1 MRGGLKSA
9 CCLVVAALALWAAS
23 ARAAEPKLALN
34 LPIDLGVTG
43 FGFLLGGSATL
54 FEEELAHAPCAG
66 LCDPSEIAL
75 GLDRSVVGNHS
86 VAARSWSDGLITGLT
101 VAPLLLVAVDHG
113 WQSGDARDA
122 LLTDAVLLAETA
134 SVNLALNTVVKHA
147 VGRKRPL
154 TYDGSWSE
162 DDRSSADAS
171 LSFYSGHSAT
181 AFAMATATSRIFMI
195 RHPDSDWV
203 LPLWLGSEALA
214 ATTAVL
220 RVEAGKH
227 FWSDVAVGA
236 LVGSAVGYLVPDLH
250 LRERE
255 TGSVARVAPMVVDDG
270 GALVFSLR

>member
-1 MRGGLKSA
+1 MAGGLKSA
-9 CCLVVAALALWAAS
+9 CGMVVAALALCALP
-23 ARAAEPKLALN
+23 ARAAEPQLALD

-54 FEEELAHAPCAG
+54 FEEELSHAPCAG
-66 LCDPSEIAL
+66 LCDRSEIAL

-154 TYDGSWSE
+154 TYDASWS
-162 DDRSSADAS
+162 DADRSSADAS

-236 LVGSAVGYLVPDLH
+236 LVGSAVGYLVPELH
-250 LRERE
+250 LRGHQ

>member
-1 MRGGLKSA
+1 MLGGLRSA
-9 CCLVVAALALWAAS
+9 CCLVVAVLVLGGS
-23 ARAAEPKLALN
+23 PARAAEPQLELD
-34 LPIDLGVTG
+34 LPVDLGVTA
-43 FGFLLGGSATL
+43 FGFLLGGTARL
-54 FEEELAHAPCAG
+54 FEEELSHAPCSG
-66 LCDPSEIAL
+66 LCDRSEIAL
-75 GLDRSVVGNHS
+75 GIDRSVVGNHS
-86 VAARSWSDGLITGLT
+86 AAARGWSDGLIAGLT
-101 VAPLLLVAVDHG
+101 IAPLLLVAADHG
-113 WQSGDARDA
+113 WQRADSREA
-122 LLTDAVLLAETA
+122 LLTDTVLLAQTA

-154 TYDGSWSE
+154 TYDSSWTE
-162 DDRSSADAS
+162 ADRSSADAS

-195 RHPDSDWV
+195 RHPDWV

-236 LVGSAVGYLVPDLH
+236 LVGSAVGYLVPQLH
-250 LRERE
+250 LREQE

-270 GALVFSLR
+270 GALVVSLR

>member
-1 MRGGLKSA
+1 MLGGLKSA
-9 CCLVVAALALWAAS
+9 CWAAVAALALGASPAHAAD
-23 ARAAEPKLALN
+23 PQLALN
-34 LPIDLGVTG
+34 LPVDLGVTG

-54 FEEELAHAPCAG
+54 FEEELSHAPCSG
-66 LCDPSEIAL
+66 LCDRSEIAL
-75 GLDRSVVGNHS
+75 GIDRSVVGNHS
-86 VAARSWSDGLITGLT
+86 VAARRWSDGLITGLT
-101 VAPLLLVAVDHG
+101 VAPLLLAAVDHG
-113 WQSGDARDA
+113 WSDAKSRDG
-122 LLTDAVLLAETA
+122 LLTDTVLLAETA

-154 TYDGSWSE
+154 TYDSSWTE
-162 DDRSSADAS
+162 ADRSSADAS

-203 LPLWLGSEALA
+203 VPLWLGSEALA

-220 RVEAGKH
+220 RVESGKH

-236 LVGSAVGYLVPDLH
+236 LVGSAVGYLVPQLH
-250 LRERE
+250 LREQRE
-255 TGSVARVAPMVVDDG
+255 APIASVAPMVVDDG

>member
-1 MRGGLKSA
+1 MAGGLKSA
-9 CCLVVAALALWAAS
+9 CGMVVAALALCALP
-23 ARAAEPKLALN
+23 ARAAEPQLALD

-54 FEEELAHAPCAG
+54 FEEELSHAPCAG
-66 LCDPSEIAL
+66 LCDRSEIAL

-154 TYDGSWSE
+154 TYDASWS
-162 DDRSSADAS
+162 DADRSSADAS

-203 LPLWLGSEALA
+203 LPLWLGAEALA

-236 LVGSAVGYLVPDLH
+236 LVGSAVGYLVPELH
-250 LRERE
+250 LREHQ

>member
-1 MRGGLKSA
+1 MAGGLKSA
-9 CCLVVAALALWAAS
+9 CGMVVAALALCALP
-23 ARAAEPKLALN
+23 ARAAEPQLALD
-34 LPIDLGVTG
+34 LPVDLGVTG
-43 FGFLLGGSATL
+43 VGFLLGGSATL
-54 FEEELAHAPCAG
+54 FEEELSHAPCAG
-66 LCDPSEIAL
+66 LCDRSEIAL

-154 TYDGSWSE
+154 TYDASWS
-162 DDRSSADAS
+162 DADRSSADAS

-203 LPLWLGSEALA
+203 LPLWLGAEALA

-236 LVGSAVGYLVPDLH
+236 LVGSAVGYLVPELH
-250 LRERE
+250 LREHQ

>member
-1 MRGGLKSA
+1 M
-9 CCLVVAALALWAAS
+9 VVAALALCALP
-23 ARAAEPKLALN
+23 ARAAEPQLALD
-34 LPIDLGVTG
+34 LPVDLGVTG
-43 FGFLLGGSATL
+43 VGFLLGGSATL
-54 FEEELAHAPCAG
+54 FEEELSHAPCAG
-66 LCDPSEIAL
+66 LCDRSEIAL

-154 TYDGSWSE
+154 TYDASWS
-162 DDRSSADAS
+162 DADRSSADAS

-236 LVGSAVGYLVPDLH
+236 LVGSAVGYLVPELH
-250 LRERE
+250 LREHQ

>member
-1 MRGGLKSA
+1 MAGGLKSA
-9 CCLVVAALALWAAS
+9 CGMVVAALALCALP
-23 ARAAEPKLALN
+23 ARAAEPQLALD
-34 LPIDLGVTG
+34 LPVDLGVTG
-43 FGFLLGGSATL
+43 VGFLLGGSATL
-54 FEEELAHAPCAG
+54 FEEELSHAPCAG
-66 LCDPSEIAL
+66 LCDRSEIAL

-154 TYDGSWSE
+154 TYDASWS
-162 DDRSSADAS
+162 DADRSSADAS

-203 LPLWLGSEALA
+203 LPLWLGAEALA

-236 LVGSAVGYLVPDLH
+236 LVGSAVGYPVPELH
-250 LRERE
+250 LREHQ

>member
-1 MRGGLKSA
+1 MLGGLKSA
-9 CCLVVAALALWAAS
+9 CWAVVAALALCALP
-23 ARAAEPKLALN
+23 ARAAEPQLTLD
-34 LPIDLGVTG
+34 LPVDLGVTA

-54 FEEELAHAPCAG
+54 FEEELSHAPCSG
-66 LCDPSEIAL
+66 LCDRSEIAL
-75 GLDRSVVGNHS
+75 GIDRSVVGNHS
-86 VAARSWSDGLITGLT
+86 VAARNWSDGLITGLT

-113 WQSGDARDA
+113 WSDAKSRDG
-122 LLTDAVLLAETA
+122 LLTDAVLLAQTA

-154 TYDGSWSE
+154 TYDSSWTE
-162 DDRSSADAS
+162 ADRSSADAS

-181 AFAMATATSRIFMI
+181 AFAMATATSRLFMI

-203 LPLWLGSEALA
+203 VPLWLGSEALA

-236 LVGSAVGYLVPDLH
+236 VVGSAVGYLVPQLH
-250 LRERE
+250 LREQE

>member
-1 MRGGLKSA
+1 MLGGLKSA
-9 CCLVVAALALWAAS
+9 CGMVVVALVVCALPAH
-23 ARAAEPKLALN
+23 AAEPQLALN
-34 LPIDLGVTG
+34 LPVDLGVTA

-54 FEEELAHAPCAG
+54 FEEELSHAPCAG
-66 LCDPSEIAL
+66 LCDRSEIAL
-75 GLDRSVVGNHS
+75 GIDRSVVGNHS
-86 VAARSWSDGLITGLT
+86 VAARKWSDGLITGLT

-113 WQSGDARDA
+113 WSDAKSRDA

-181 AFAMATATSRIFMI
+181 AFAMATATSRLFMI

-236 LVGSAVGYLVPDLH
+236 LVGSAVGYLVPQLH
-250 LRERE
+250 LRQQRE
-255 TGSVARVAPMVVDDG
+255 APIASVAPMVVDDG

>member
-1 MRGGLKSA
+1 MRCGWTVGFGVLVA
-9 CCLVVAALALWAAS
+9 VCCLVAPTV
-23 ARAAEPKLALN
+23 RAAEPKLVLD
-34 LPIDLGVTG
+34 LPVDVGLTG
-43 FGFLLGGSATL
+43 FGFLLGGTARL

-86 VAARSWSDGLITGLT
+86 AAARGWSDGLIAGLT
-101 VAPLLLVAVDHG
+101 VAPLLLVAADHG
-113 WQSGDARDA
+113 WQRADSREA
-122 LLTDAVLLAETA
+122 LLTDAVLLAQTA

-162 DDRSSADAS
+162 ADRSSADAS

-195 RHPDSDWV
+195 RHPDSEWV

-236 LVGSAVGYLVPDLH
+236 LVGSAVGYLVPELH
-250 LRERE
+250 LRERQ

>member
-1 MRGGLKSA
+1 
-9 CCLVVAALALWAAS
+9 
-23 ARAAEPKLALN
+23 
-34 LPIDLGVTG
+34 
-43 FGFLLGGSATL
+43 LGGSATL
-54 FEEELAHAPCAG
+54 FEDALAHAPCSG
-66 LCDPSEIAL
+66 LCGSSEIAL
-75 GLDRSVVGNHS
+75 GIDRSVVGNHS
-86 VAARSWSDGLITGLT
+86 VAARRWSDGLIAGLT
-101 VAPLLLVAVDHG
+101 IAPLLLVAADHG
-113 WQSGDARDA
+113 WQRADSREA
-122 LLTDAVLLAETA
+122 LLTDTVLLAQTA

-154 TYDGSWSE
+154 TYDSSWTE
-162 DDRSSADAS
+162 ADRSSADAS

-181 AFAMATATSRIFMI
+181 AFAMATATSRLFMI

-236 LVGSAVGYLVPDLH
+236 LVGSAVGYLVPQLH
-250 LRERE
+250 LREQE